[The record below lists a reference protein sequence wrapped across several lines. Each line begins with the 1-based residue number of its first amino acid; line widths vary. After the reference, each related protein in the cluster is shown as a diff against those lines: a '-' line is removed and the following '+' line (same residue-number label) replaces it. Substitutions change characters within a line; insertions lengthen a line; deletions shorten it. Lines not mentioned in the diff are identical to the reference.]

1 MATSPPP
8 RQQRKELRVETRER
22 REKRREKEVDVKK
35 REYGRHL
42 RGKSEQG
49 REQKQT
55 RTQKGGMVEKRVGPY
70 EKGKIRAERRN
81 QRGN

>member
-1 MATSPPP
+1 M
-8 RQQRKELRVETRER
+8 REETRER
-22 REKRREKEVDVKK
+22 REERREKEVEVDVKK

-55 RTQKGGMVEKRVGPY
+55 RMQKGGMVEKRVGP
-70 EKGKIRAERRN
+70 
-81 QRGN
+81 

>member
-1 MATSPPP
+1 M
-8 RQQRKELRVETRER
+8 
-22 REKRREKEVDVKK
+22 EVDVKK

-55 RTQKGGMVEKRVGPY
+55 RTQKGGVAKKRVGPE
-70 EKGKIRAERRN
+70 EKGKTRAERRK